1 MHVEILGEGP
11 SVLFLHGGGVSG
23 WMWRPVLRELHGEV
37 RAIVPDLPGHGGS
50 LEADYSSHE
59 RTAAELAGIIRE
71 TAPAGVHVVGFSL
84 GAQLAML
91 LASEAPEL
99 VRSAVVVS
107 GEAIPAP
114 MPRATLA
121 LMRCAAPLA
130 RRDWFAR
137 AQARQ
142 LAVPESLI
150 DEYLEDSRQMS
161 RDTLLAALRAN
172 IAFTPPPAWSDF
184 GGRAT
189 VLVGEAERGLMRRSA
204 RAIHD
209 ALPGSRLVIVP
220 GSSHDIPFTGAEPL
234 AEAIRE
240 TIGASG

>member
-1 MHVEILGEGP
+1 MHVEISGEGP
-11 SVLFLHGGGVSG
+11 PVLFLHGGGVSG
-23 WMWRPVLRELHGEV
+23 WMWRPVLHELAGEV
-37 RAIVPDLPGHGGS
+37 RAIVPDLPGHGRS
-50 LEADYSSHE
+50 LEADYASHE
-59 RTAAELAGIIRE
+59 QTSVELAGIIRE
-71 TAPAGVHVVGFSL
+71 TAPTGMHIVGFSL
-84 GAQLAML
+84 GAQLTML
-91 LASEAPEL
+91 LASEVPEL

-114 MPRATLA
+114 MPRTTLA
-121 LMRCAAPLA
+121 LVRWAAPLA

-142 LAVPESLI
+142 LAVPEPFLE
-150 DEYLEDSRQMS
+150 EYLEDSRQMS

-172 IAFTPPPAWSDF
+172 IAFTPPRAWSDF
-184 GGRAT
+184 EGRAT
-189 VLVGEAERGLMRRSA
+189 VMVGAAERGLMRRSA

-209 ALPGSRLVIVP
+209 ALPSSRLMVVP